1 MLGAIFVLIA
11 DIIGRIIVYP
21 YEINIGLT
29 IGVFGTIIFLI
40 LLMKVGKIMQMSSNK
55 NKYTSRYSNLYGH
68 FYLFVGLDFNIFEY
82 QFQSRFKNSFLS
94 Y

>member
-1 MLGAIFVLIA
+1 
-11 DIIGRIIVYP
+11 
-21 YEINIGLT
+21 
-29 IGVFGTIIFLI
+29 
-40 LLMKVGKIMQMSSNK
+40 MQMSSNK